1 MKTDLL
7 KIAQVIASAIWADG
21 EYDEAEKLTVNEI
34 ADALELDAAQFS
46 EAVNSEIESI
56 KNLTEEELSQYIL
69 DAAEGVDEEELELV
83 FEAVLQMIIS
93 DNVLSTSEISI
104 ALAIADALSIE
115 QEVAVLLLADL
126 VKSEP
131 ELEIEF

>member
-21 EYDEAEKLTVNEI
+21 EYDEAEKLAVNEI
-34 ADALELDAAQFS
+34 ADALELDVTQFN

>member
-21 EYDEAEKLTVNEI
+21 EYDEAEKLAVNEI
-34 ADALELDAAQFS
+34 ADALELDVTQFN

-69 DAAEGVDEEELELV
+69 DAAEGVDEEELDLV

>member
-34 ADALELDAAQFS
+34 ADALELDAAQFN

>member
-21 EYDEAEKLTVNEI
+21 EYDEAEKLAVNEI
-34 ADALELDAAQFS
+34 ADALELDAAQFN